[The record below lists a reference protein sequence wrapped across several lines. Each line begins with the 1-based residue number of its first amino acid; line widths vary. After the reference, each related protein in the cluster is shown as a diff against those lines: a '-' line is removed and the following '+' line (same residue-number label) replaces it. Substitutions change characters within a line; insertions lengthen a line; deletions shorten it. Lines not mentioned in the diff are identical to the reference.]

1 LYTDILDGAVE
12 LSDAAPALILCV
24 GTTADQCTAVLRSVG
39 PDAVVMMAANAGA
52 ALQVLQNARNASA
65 SASVSAPAI
74 SRSVEFGPLRI
85 DSALREATWRGR
97 QLELSTRD
105 FDLLATLVS
114 DGGRVW
120 TFADLTEAVW
130 RRPYLG
136 DVEAVVSAVKRLR
149 RRLTAVTGELA
160 VASIRGVGY
169 RLSLLPTPLRQS
181 AG

>member
-1 LYTDILDGAVE
+1 MYSDILDGAAE
-12 LSDAAPALILCV
+12 LADAAPALILCV

-39 PDAVVMMAANAGA
+39 PDAVVMMAADAGA
-52 ALQVLQNARNASA
+52 ALRVLQNARSSAASPA
-65 SASVSAPAI
+65 PTVVSRP
-74 SRSVEFGPLRI
+74 VEFGPLLI
-85 DSALREATWRGR
+85 DSSLREATWRGR
-97 QLELSTRD
+97 PLELSTRD

-149 RRLTAVTGELA
+149 RRLTSVTGELA

-169 RLSLLPTPLRQS
+169 RLSLLPTPLRQP
-181 AG
+181 AV

>member
-1 LYTDILDGAVE
+1 MYSDILDGAAE
-12 LSDAAPALILCV
+12 IADAAPALILCV

-39 PDAVVMMAANAGA
+39 PDAVVMMAADAGA
-52 ALQVLQNARNASA
+52 ALRVLQNARSSSA
-65 SASVSAPAI
+65 VGPAASVVTRP
-74 SRSVEFGPLRI
+74 VEFGPLLI
-85 DSALREATWRGR
+85 DSSLREATWRGR
-97 QLELSTRD
+97 ALELSTRD

-120 TFADLTEAVW
+120 TFSDLTEAVW

-149 RRLTAVTGELA
+149 RRLASVTSELA

-181 AG
+181 AV

>member
-1 LYTDILDGAVE
+1 MYSDILDGAAE
-12 LSDAAPALILCV
+12 FADAAPALILCV

-39 PDAVVMMAANAGA
+39 PDAVVMMAADAGA
-52 ALQVLQNARNASA
+52 ALRVLQNARSSTATPA
-65 SASVSAPAI
+65 PTVVSRP
-74 SRSVEFGPLRI
+74 VEFGPLLI
-85 DSALREATWRGR
+85 DSSLREATWRGR
-97 QLELSTRD
+97 ALDLSTRD

-149 RRLTAVTGELA
+149 RRLTSVTGELV

-181 AG
+181 AV